1 VIAVD
6 RQGNRS
12 EPLSGE
18 FTTLAT
24 GSNDLKENNVAVYPN
39 PFNDE
44 IVLTGITELP
54 LQIEVFNSQGQLKL
68 KKKIENIP
76 QSRIDLSFLN
86 RGMYILRIRQQR
98 EVTEFKIV
106 KN

>member
-18 FTTLAT
+18 FITLAT
-24 GSNDLKENNVAVYPN
+24 GSNDLIKKNITVYPN

-44 IVLTGITELP
+44 IVLTGITESP

-68 KKKIENIP
+68 KKKIEND
-76 QSRIDLSFLN
+76 QVQIDLSFLKS
-86 RGMYILRIRQQR
+86 GIYILRIRQKDQCINI
-98 EVTEFKIV
+98 KIV
-106 KN
+106 KK